1 MEELV
6 IAVKD
11 RESVGTQA
19 SKKLR
24 KEGRIP
30 VNLYGPSGNRH
41 LTVSETDFRVFWKKI
56 RGQTSLF
63 EVADEAG
70 KRTRSLIQE
79 VQIDAITRKPIH
91 IDIREVAKGVELHA
105 HVVVH
110 AVGEAYGVK
119 NQGGVIEII
128 AHELEVR
135 CLPRNL
141 PHEIIVDVTDLKL
154 HDSIHIRDLK
164 PIEGVT
170 FVGDKDQLV
179 LSCAV
184 SAKLEVAEK
193 EEDEVEEEED

>member
-6 IAVKD
+6 IAVKE

-24 KEGRIP
+24 QEGRIP

-41 LTVSETDFRVFWKKI
+41 LTVLETDFRVFWKKI
-56 RGQTSLF
+56 SGQTTLF

-79 VQIDAITRKPIH
+79 IQIDAITRKPIH
-91 IDIREVAKGVELHA
+91 IDIREVAKGVEMHA
-105 HVVVH
+105 DVVVH
-110 AVGEAYGVK
+110 TAGEAYGVK

-135 CLPRNL
+135 CLPRHL
-141 PHEIIVDVTDLKL
+141 PHEIVVDVTDLKL
-154 HDSIHIRDLK
+154 HDSVHIRDLK

-184 SAKLEVAEK
+184 SAKIEVAKEET
-193 EEDEVEEEED
+193 EEDED

>member
-1 MEELV
+1 MEELLL
-6 IAVKD
+6 AVKE
-11 RESVGTQA
+11 RESVGRQA
-19 SKKLR
+19 AKKLR
-24 KEGRIP
+24 SEGRIP

-41 LTVSETDFRVFWKKI
+41 LTVAETDFRVFWKKVK
-56 RGQTSLF
+56 GQTTLF
-63 EVADEAG
+63 EVEDEGG

-79 VQIDAITRKPIH
+79 VQFDAISQKAIH
-91 IDIREVAKGVELHA
+91 VDLREIAKGIELHA
-105 HVVVH
+105 NVVVH
-110 AVGEAYGVK
+110 ATGEAFGVK

-128 AHELEVR
+128 AHEIEVR

-141 PHEIIVDVTDLKL
+141 PHEILVDVTALKL

-184 SAKLEVAEK
+184 SGKLETATTEEAES
-193 EEDEVEEEED
+193 EEED